1 MMIFKRTVALLLLLL
16 FVFGAF
22 ACNKNEAEE
31 NETPSGTVEQTE
43 AATEKATKK
52 PSANA
57 TEPPKMVENTEGLDL
72 TLKIMSQNLCA
83 GERTGA
89 NSIENRTKRFGAMVE
104 EYAPDIIGTQE
115 ASLKWIAYLK
125 TLEKYGVVGVSR
137 EGKRSTAGEWN
148 AILYNKDRFELMDEG
163 TFWLSSTPNSDSIL
177 SGAANKRICTWAE
190 LFDRYTGRTLIMAN
204 THLDFMTP
212 AVRAEQAAVLMRHLK
227 QVLGKRFTQCM
238 IYLTADLNA
247 TEAEDAHTTIYD
259 RAFVDVR
266 DLAKEDLS
274 DGKGTYHA
282 FERIENGREIDF
294 CFHRGNDEVLSY
306 RIIDKKYAAGSDT
319 EAGLVSDHYA
329 VLVTFGMAKE

>member
-22 ACNKNEAEE
+22 ACNKNETEE
-31 NETPSGTVEQTE
+31 STTPSGTAAETE

-52 PSANA
+52 PSADE
-57 TEPPKMVENTEGLDL
+57 TEPPKVVENTEGLDL

-89 NSIENRTKRFGAMVE
+89 NAIEARTERFGAMVE

-115 ASLKWIAYLK
+115 ADFKWISYFKKLD
-125 TLEKYGVVGVSR
+125 KYGMVGLSR
-137 EGKRSTAGEWN
+137 EGKRTTAGEWN
-148 AILYNKDRFELMDEG
+148 AILYNKDRFVLMDEG
-163 TFWLSSTPNSDSIL
+163 TFWLSSSPKEASVL

-212 AVRAEQAAVLMRHLK
+212 EVRVEQANILMRYLK

-238 IYLTADLNA
+238 MYLTADLNS
-247 TEAEDAHTTIYD
+247 TEAEDAHTVIYD

-266 DLAKEDLS
+266 DLAKEDAS
-274 DGKGTYHA
+274 EGKGTYHS
-282 FERIENGREIDF
+282 FGNSEKGKEIDF

-306 RIIDKKYAAGSDT
+306 RIIDKKYAAGNDT
-319 EAGLVSDHYA
+319 EAGFVSDHYA
-329 VLVTFGMAKE
+329 ILVTFGMAKE